1 MTAAVVLLALSSAAA
16 YGVAAVLQHRAA
28 SRQPAQLSMRAGLV
42 ARLVRDPVWVLANVL
57 DAGGYALQFLALR
70 EGSLVVV
77 EPLLVSSL
85 VLALPV
91 SALLG
96 HERVSAGEVLAAVAV
111 AVGLA
116 GFLVG
121 AGPGVGHPV
130 ASATPWLVLGAL
142 VIVAIAGCAALAHGR
157 APSRLAALSLAVA
170 AGLALGCTAALT
182 ALTGRM
188 LGRGVEH
195 ALTTWPLYA
204 LLGAGGVALVAT
216 QSAFQAGPLRLS
228 LPTLTVAQPLLAV
241 GIGVVLFGERLA
253 GGGAARALETVSVVV
268 MTVGVFVLAQ
278 RVPEPERSAGG
289 EGLGR
294 G

>member
-1 MTAAVVLLALSSAAA
+1 MTAVVVLLALSAATA

-28 SRQPAQLSMRAGLV
+28 SRQPARLSMRAGLV
-42 ARLVRDPVWVLANVL
+42 ARLVRDPVWVVANVL

-85 VLALPV
+85 VLALPF
-91 SALLG
+91 SAILG
-96 HERVSAGEVLAAVAV
+96 HERVSLAEALAATAV
-111 AVGLA
+111 AAGLA

-130 ASATPWLVLGAL
+130 AAPRPWLGLGA
-142 VIVAIAGCAALAHGR
+142 VVACGIGACAALARGR
-157 APSRLAALSLAVA
+157 APSRFAALSLAVG

-188 LGRGVEH
+188 LAGGIGH
-195 ALTTWPLYA
+195 ALTTWPLYG
-204 LLGAGGVALVAT
+204 LLAAGGVALIAT

-228 LPTLTVAQPLLAV
+228 LPTLTVVQPLLAV

-253 GGGAARALETVSVVV
+253 GGAAARALEVVSVAV
-268 MTVGVFVLAQ
+268 MTVGVFVLAR
-278 RVPEPERSAGG
+278 RVPEPAGPVAG
-289 EGLGR
+289 TGLR
-294 G
+294 RR